1 MKTPAAMAGGL
12 GSGVILIWVLSLN
25 GITVP
30 NEVAAAIGGALMPLV
45 AWAGDLLSVIGR
57 RIISAVEP
65 KE

>member
-1 MKTPAAMAGGL
+1 MKTP
-12 GSGVILIWVLSLN
+12 
-25 GITVP
+25 
-30 NEVAAAIGGALMPLV
+30 AAIGGALMPLV